1 MNIPFTTEQFLE
13 VFARY
18 NQAVWPMQVLLHLV
32 ALAVL
37 GLVWRTSGRWVLPLV
52 AVLWAWMGLVY
63 HWGFFTAVN
72 PAAWVFGGLFLVEAL
87 LLLAV
92 GLRRAPPSFAVRADL
107 FGIAGALL
115 VAYALVVYPLLGRAL
130 GHLYPAAPTFGLPC
144 PTTIFTLGLFLWADG
159 RLPLRLLV
167 IPALWS
173 AVGFSAALSLSITED
188 YGLLVAGIVATLLIG
203 WRTRRGDRPSTS
215 VRPVPA

>member
-18 NQAVWPMQVLLHLV
+18 NHAVWPMQVLLYVV
-32 ALAVL
+32 ALAIL
-37 GLVWRTSGRWVLPLV
+37 ALAWRTTGRWVLPSL

-63 HWGFFTAVN
+63 HWGFFTAIN

-87 LLLAV
+87 LLLGV
-92 GLRRAPPSFAVRADL
+92 GVRRAPPSFVIRADL
-107 FGIAGALL
+107 FGIAGAVL

-130 GHLYPAAPTFGLPC
+130 GHVYPAAPTFGLPC
-144 PTTIFTLGLFLWADG
+144 PTTIFTLGLFLWAEG

-173 AVGFSAALSLSITED
+173 VVGFSAALSLSVTED
-188 YGLLVAGIVATLLIG
+188 Y
-203 WRTRRGDRPSTS
+203 
-215 VRPVPA
+215 